1 MRTIEYMRRKNIGN
15 YAHEELRITDVV
27 QEGEE
32 INKKISDLKELVL
45 THLGLVETQNAPK
58 AEPQK
63 SEEKPQTLVKEKKN
77 EKAAKEV
84 VREEVVNEESD
95 EEKGDSE
102 QEESNEESS
111 PKEKVKAPRKPET
124 TRKGRIVSKNT
135 HYDRTLDTHKALLG
149 TLLDTSLGKGWR
161 AGALLKKAGA
171 ASVAMHEEKADFL
184 DGNGEILDSFKEKFL
199 KLVQE

>member
-15 YAHEELRITDVV
+15 YEHEELRISDVV
-27 QEGEE
+27 QDGED
-32 INKKISDLKELVL
+32 INKKLSELKELVL
-45 THLGLVETQNAPK
+45 SNLGLVETQNAPK

-63 SEEKPQTLVKEKKN
+63 SEEKPQTIVKEKKN
-77 EKAAKEV
+77 EKATKEV
-84 VREEVVNEESD
+84 VSEETVSEE
-95 EEKGDSE
+95 EGDGE

-111 PKEKVKAPRKPET
+111 PKEKVKAARKPET
-124 TRKGRIVSKNT
+124 TRKTRLVSKNT

-149 TLLDTSLGKGWR
+149 TLLDNSLGKGWR

-184 DGNGEILDSFKEKFL
+184 DANGEVLESFKEKFL